1 MAAFGTLVRRELG
14 SFFVSWTGYVIIAVV
29 VFLIGFGFTSML
41 KNLNAEATPLPL
53 TQLFYESLYFWL
65 ILLVVSPVITMRS
78 FAQEKS
84 SGTYE
89 TLMTTPVSEAQ
100 VVLAKFAGALLF
112 YLILWLPL
120 LGCLLVVRYY
130 SNDPTAW
137 DPVTVRTTFLGIFL
151 LGTLYMSM
159 GVFASALTRSQIIA
173 AMVSFAMGISLFM
186 LSFLSAALEAH
197 SGWKAQLVGHLA
209 LMDHM
214 RDFAAGVVDTRPV
227 VFYLSFSVF
236 FLFLTWRVVESR
248 RWK

>member
-1 MAAFGTLVRRELG
+1 MQAFCTLVRRELG
-14 SFFVSWTGYVIIAVV
+14 SFFISWTGYVIIAAVL
-29 VFLIGFGFTSML
+29 FLLGFGFTSML

-65 ILLVVSPVITMRS
+65 ILLVVSPIITMRS
-78 FAQEKS
+78 FALEKS

-89 TLMTTPVSEAQ
+89 TLMTTPLSEAQ
-100 VVLAKFAGALLF
+100 VVFAKFTGALLF
-112 YLILWLPL
+112 YMILWLPL
-120 LGCLLVVRYY
+120 LGCLLVVRHY

-137 DPVTVRTTFLGIFL
+137 DAATVWTTYLGIFL
-151 LGTLYMSM
+151 LGMLYMSI

-173 AMVSFAMGISLFM
+173 AMISFAMGITLFM
-186 LSFLSAALEAH
+186 LSFLAAAFERH
-197 SGWKAQLVGHLA
+197 PGWQGQFIGHVA

-214 RDFAAGVVDTRPV
+214 RDFAAGIVDTRPLI
-227 VFYLSFSVF
+227 FYPSLSAF